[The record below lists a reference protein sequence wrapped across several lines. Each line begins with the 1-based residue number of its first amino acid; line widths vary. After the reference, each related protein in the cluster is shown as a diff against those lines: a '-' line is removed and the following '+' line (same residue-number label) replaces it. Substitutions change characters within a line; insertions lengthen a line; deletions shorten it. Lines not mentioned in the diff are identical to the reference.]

1 MAPESDVSG
10 QEALDLLPQS
20 GHGHCWSLPAAREAT
35 VNTVTGPGA
44 GGVSLDPLSE
54 GPCWHSPWGSMVS
67 PLFRGIRGG
76 CVNFRISWTVT
87 LKHHC
92 VCPKVGPELAG
103 LMETLAAL
111 HTDKVSLVGL
121 CPWCPC

>member
-76 CVNFRISWTVT
+76 CELQNLVDRHTQT
-87 LKHHC
+87 PLC
-92 VCPKVGPELAG
+92 VPEGGP
-103 LMETLAAL
+103 
-111 HTDKVSLVGL
+111 
-121 CPWCPC
+121 

>member
-67 PLFRGIRGG
+67 PLCARAQG
-76 CVNFRISWTVT
+76 C
-87 LKHHC
+87 
-92 VCPKVGPELAG
+92 
-103 LMETLAAL
+103 
-111 HTDKVSLVGL
+111 
-121 CPWCPC
+121 

>member
-67 PLFRGIRGG
+67 PLQKKENNRQ
-76 CVNFRISWTVT
+76 VQLASS
-87 LKHHC
+87 LKAFALFIF
-92 VCPKVGPELAG
+92 LATPRDKRCN
-103 LMETLAAL
+103 EAL
-111 HTDKVSLVGL
+111 
-121 CPWCPC
+121 